1 MDPRLIS
8 CFGLFSIIFVAFLLS
23 DKKKAIDV
31 RVVFGSLLLQFTLA
45 FIMLHTTIGHQVFAS
60 VTNAIASLVATS
72 DIGARFV
79 FGDGFQDHFFAFKV
93 LPTII
98 FMSSLSYILFY
109 FGLIQ
114 RIVRVLAWIM
124 VKIMNISGSESLVT
138 AANIFLGQTEAPLFV
153 KPYLK
158 TMTKSEL
165 LTMMTGGMATVAGGV
180 LAAYIGL
187 GIPAG
192 HLLAASVMSAPA
204 AIMLSKI
211 IYPERAQSKTK
222 GAVQVSLEVKEVNI
236 FEAACNGASAGLQLA
251 LNVGAMLLTFIALI
265 ALINKGLS
273 VLMPVVGLPA
283 VTLEAILGSLFRPVA
298 FLMGISWKES
308 LLVGQLLGEKMVL
321 NEFVAYVHLLD
332 YMKAGALTERAIVIS
347 TYALCGFANFSSI
360 ASQIG
365 GIGALEPSRKK
376 DFAILGF
383 KALIGGTL
391 SGFTTACIAGILL

>member
-1 MDPRLIS
+1 MEPRIISCIGLIS
-8 CFGLFSIIFVAFLLS
+8 IVTFAFLLS
-23 DKKKAIDV
+23 DNKKAVDLRIV
-31 RVVFGSLLLQFTLA
+31 LGGLLLQFPLA
-45 FIMLHTTIGHQVFAS
+45 FIILHTKIGHNVFEF
-60 VTNAIASLVATS
+60 ATS
-72 DIGARFV
+72 AVASIVETSDMGARFV
-79 FGDGFQDHFFAFKV
+79 FGENFQEHFFAFKV

-98 FMSSLSYILFY
+98 FMSSLSYIMFY
-109 FGLIQ
+109 FGIIQ
-114 RIVRVLAWIM
+114 KIVQVLAWIM
-124 VKIMNISGSESLVT
+124 IKIMNISGSESLVT

-158 TMTKSEL
+158 TMTKSEI

-211 IYPERAQSKTK
+211 IYPEREISKTK
-222 GAVQVSLEVKEVNI
+222 GEVQVQLEIKEVNI
-236 FEAACNGASAGLQLA
+236 FESACNGASAGLQLA
-251 LNVGAMLLTFIALI
+251 LNVGAMLLTFIALV

-273 VLMPVVGLPA
+273 FLTPVLGWP
-283 VTLEAILGSLFRPVA
+283 VTLENILGTLFRPIA
-298 FLMGISWKES
+298 FLMGISWEES
-308 LLVGQLLGEKMVL
+308 LFVGQLLGEKMVL
-321 NEFVAYVHLLD
+321 NEFVAYIHLLD
-332 YMKAGALTERAIVIS
+332 YMKDSVLSERAIVIS

-360 ASQIG
+360 AIQIG

-376 DFAILGF
+376 EFAAFGIR
-383 KALIGGTL
+383 ALIGGTL